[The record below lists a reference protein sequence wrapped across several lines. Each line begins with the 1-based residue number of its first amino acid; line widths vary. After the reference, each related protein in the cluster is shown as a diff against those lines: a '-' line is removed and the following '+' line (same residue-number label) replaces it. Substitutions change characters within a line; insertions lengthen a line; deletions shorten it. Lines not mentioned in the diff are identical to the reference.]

1 MLIEPTTL
9 LWAGL
14 VVDGVLG
21 AIATPILIYVLGQ
34 NADRKKESATQ
45 AAEQRKELATAFESI
60 RQQRDVDQKH
70 IADVLGEIRDKNTA
84 LKTTVDLK
92 KETVDRVS
100 EQQNLVGVRVAVV
113 EQSIRTITD
122 SQARSEQNWQKVSE
136 QLNSLGRIEEK
147 VENLVEDM
155 REVRAEQNRKSE

>member
-1 MLIEPTTL
+1 MFVEQSSIAVWELIVT
-9 LWAGL
+9 
-14 VVDGVLG
+14 GVIG
-21 AIATPILIYVLGQ
+21 TVCVPFILFFLHQ
-34 NADRKKESATQ
+34 NS
-45 AAEQRKELATAFESI
+45 QRKEEMRLAFESI
-60 RQQRDVDQKH
+60 RSQRDVDQKH
-70 IADVLGEIRDKNTA
+70 NAEVHGELRDRTTA

-155 REVRAEQNRKSE
+155 REVRAEQSRKSE